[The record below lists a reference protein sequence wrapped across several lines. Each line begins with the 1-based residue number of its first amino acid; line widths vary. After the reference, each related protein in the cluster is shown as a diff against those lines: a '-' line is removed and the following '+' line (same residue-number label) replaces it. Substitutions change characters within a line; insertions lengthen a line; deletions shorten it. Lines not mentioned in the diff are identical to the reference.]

1 MPPIPPPH
9 THLLQF
15 SPPRPPP
22 CPPRSSRCYSTSPFC
37 LCRLGAAGDC
47 SSQGDSSSMDAWL
60 VMPAAGHGAGGVTPT
75 THGGCNPP
83 NSSPYPG
90 WSPSLCLGHLPT
102 QGCLAQTWSH
112 VSPGWSPSPPQWPWW
127 LSPTARRPLLPL
139 LLVLL
144 DVLGPGGA
152 EASKVGFDIPQ
163 LQVLIQGRLP
173 PLRAAG
179 MGTAESKAEPPL
191 PPPRSQNKWLSPTP
205 KLNPTT
211 SP

>member
-1 MPPIPPPH
+1 MPTSLLPVLFHVPVLPVPAGGCGRLLLAGRQLLDGRLVGDACSRTWGWGDLSNHPRGLQPPP
-9 THLLQF
+9 
-15 SPPRPPP
+15 
-22 CPPRSSRCYSTSPFC
+22 
-37 LCRLGAAGDC
+37 D
-47 SSQGDSSSMDAWL
+47 
-60 VMPAAGHGAGGVTPT
+60 
-75 THGGCNPP
+75 
-83 NSSPYPG
+83 SSPYPG

-102 QGCLAQTWSH
+102 QGCSAQTWSH
-112 VSPGWSPSPPQWPWW
+112 VSPGWSPSPPQWPRWP
-127 LSPTARRPLLPL
+127 SPTAGRPLLPL

-152 EASKVGFDIPQ
+152 EASQVGFDIPQ
-163 LQVLIQGRLP
+163 LQVLVQGRLP

-211 SP
+211 SPWGRGN